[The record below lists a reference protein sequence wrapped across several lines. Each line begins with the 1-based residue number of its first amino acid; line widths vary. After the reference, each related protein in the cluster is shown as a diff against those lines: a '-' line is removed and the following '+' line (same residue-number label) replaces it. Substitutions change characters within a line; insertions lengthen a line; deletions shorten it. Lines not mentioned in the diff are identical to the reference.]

1 MFYYVVVLL
10 SSFFI
15 PSVFFWCFFTCL
27 CNGLLALFVVLV
39 CYGGFCLVLLFCY
52 VAMGRPEQGG
62 QQVTRAR
69 GATGDQSK
77 RGQQVTRARVQQVTR
92 AREATGDQSK
102 GGNR

>member
-10 SSFFI
+10 SYLFI

-27 CNGLLALFVVLV
+27 CNGLLVLFVVLV

-69 GATGDQSK
+69 GATGDQS
-77 RGQQVTRARVQQVTR
+77 
-92 AREATGDQSK
+92 E